1 VRKKK
6 RKSQRTSTCSTE
18 KKDLKY
24 LLSTCMAPS
33 TIELPCCNGRGF

>member
-24 LLSTCMAPS
+24 LLSTYGSVHDRVTM
-33 TIELPCCNGRGF
+33 L